1 MIFLSNIIVL
11 KHSNSSLFSFTY
23 LLFQKEDK
31 IRLLRQRLT
40 ERESA
45 AKGNSGQ
52 TAQATTETQ
61 LPAASNLAQ
70 GKDAPHIQPDP
81 ITASDF
87 DSAIGGGISI
97 ITRSSRA
104 SQSDFEFSESYL

>member
-1 MIFLSNIIVL
+1 MLLIL
-11 KHSNSSLFSFTY
+11 Y
-23 LLFQKEDK
+23 LQKEDK
-31 IRLLRQRLT
+31 IRILRQRLT
-40 ERESA
+40 EREAA

-52 TAQATTETQ
+52 TAQQVVAGETQ
-61 LPAASNLAQ
+61 LATATTATSNLAQ
-70 GKDAPHIQPDP
+70 GKDALHIIQPDP

-97 ITRSSRA
+97 VTRSSRA

>member
-1 MIFLSNIIVL
+1 MRVINSTKINIF
-11 KHSNSSLFSFTY
+11 SSIFAVC
-23 LLFQKEDK
+23 FQKEDK
-31 IRLLRQRLT
+31 IRMLRQRLT
-40 ERESA
+40 EREAA

-52 TAQATTETQ
+52 TAQAATETQ
-61 LPAASNLAQ
+61 LTTPSNLAQ
-70 GKDAPHIQPDP
+70 GKDAPLIIQPDP